1 MRKIVLALT
10 LSLAA
15 APAFAGFGSIDL
27 PRLDW
32 PTTETVTGST
42 KGCVLDPKAEVEVP
56 VCQ

>member
-32 PTTETVTGST
+32 PTDETVTGST
-42 KGCVLDPKAEVEVP
+42 KGCELDPKTAVEAP
-56 VCQ
+56 ACQ